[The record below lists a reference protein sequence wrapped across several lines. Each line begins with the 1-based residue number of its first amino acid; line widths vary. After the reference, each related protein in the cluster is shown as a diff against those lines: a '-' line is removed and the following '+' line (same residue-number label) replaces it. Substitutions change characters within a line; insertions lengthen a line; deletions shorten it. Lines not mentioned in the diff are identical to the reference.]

1 MQTRKNNSQLCPRCR
16 KLISKSAS
24 SCPYCG
30 FKSPSSPLHQLS
42 SKLFGGDGSEL
53 IKFVIGLNIAMFIL
67 SLVINPAFRQMN
79 FSPFGFLSPTSQ
91 SLLVLGSTGTIPLFQ
106 IGRWWSLISA
116 GFLHGGLLHIAF
128 NMLALRQLAPLAFR
142 EFGIAR
148 TTVIYTLGSAGGFLI
163 SAFAGV
169 RFTIGA
175 SAAIC
180 ALIGALLY
188 FGKSRGGV
196 YGQNVF
202 SQLGGWALGIMAFG
216 FLMPG
221 INNWGHGGG
230 LLFGALLAYLLGYQ
244 ERKQELP
251 LHRTLAILCGGLTIL
266 ILLWSCFNGILF
278 LVLSR

>member
-16 KLISKSAS
+16 KLISRSTP

-42 SKLFGGDGSEL
+42 ARFLAGDGSEL
-53 IKFVIGLNIAMFIL
+53 LKIVIGMNIFMFIV
-67 SLVINPAFRQMN
+67 SIMINPSFGRMN

-91 SLLVLGSTGTIPLFQ
+91 SLLILGSTGTIPLFQ

-116 GFLHGGLLHIAF
+116 GYLHGGLLHILF

-142 EFGIAR
+142 EFGISR
-148 TTVIYTLGSAGGFLI
+148 TIVIYTVGSAGGFLI
-163 SAFAGV
+163 SSLAGV
-169 RFTIGA
+169 NFTIGA

-180 ALIGALLY
+180 ALIGALLF

-202 SQLGGWALGIMAFG
+202 SQLGGWALGIMIFG
-216 FLMPG
+216 FMMPG

-230 LLFGALLAYLLGYQ
+230 LLVGALLGYLLGYQ
-244 ERKQELP
+244 ERKMELP
-251 LHRTLAILCGGLTIL
+251 SHRIMAAICVVVTLA
-266 ILLWSCFNGILF
+266 ILLWSCFNGVLF
-278 LVLSR
+278 LLFAR